1 MFKHPAIKRFG
12 VLVGASPKVKR
23 VYNAIAKAARVSVP
37 VLIVGETGTG
47 KELVAQ
53 EIHLRSPRRDH
64 PFVAINMGAVSS
76 ELVASEL
83 FGHMKGAFTGAIDH
97 RIGCY
102 EEAQNGTL
110 FLDEITTMEERAQVA
125 LLRVLESGTFRPVGA
140 KQDKHADVRLVAA
153 TNVDLRDAVRQGTFR
168 EDLLHRFQ
176 VLLIKLPSLREHPSD
191 IPMLAYHFLDEF
203 RREFEFPIEGISEEA
218 IEVLQHYMWPGN
230 NRELK
235 NVIAQAAV
243 MAEEGCIQVEHLPR
257 RVRHP
262 KRVAQPPAEAE
273 EDLDMPVPEAAEQRD
288 SAAFREERL
297 GSTTGLFVPMGLS
310 LEDVQKSYVL
320 KTLEHCSQ
328 NKTLAANMLGVSRK
342 ALYDKLQRWGASA

>member
-1 MFKHPAIKRFG
+1 M
-12 VLVGASPKVKR
+12 GASPKVKR
-23 VYNAIAKAARVSVP
+23 VYNAIAKAAKVHVP

-53 EIHLRSPRRDH
+53 EIHARSARRDH
-64 PFVAINMGAVSS
+64 NFVAVNMGAVSS

-83 FGHMKGAFTGAIDH
+83 FGHVKGAFTGAVDN

-110 FLDEITTMEERAQVA
+110 FLDEITTMEERVQVA

-140 KQDKHADVRLVAA
+140 RQDKKADVRLVAA
-153 TNVDLRDAVRQGTFR
+153 TNVDLRDAVHDGHFR

-176 VLLIKLPSLREHPSD
+176 VLRIKLPPLREHPTD
-191 IPMLAYHFLDEF
+191 IPMLAYHFLDQF
-203 RREFEFPIEGISEEA
+203 RREFEFNIESISDEA
-218 IEVLQHYMWPGN
+218 LQFLQNYSWPGN

-243 MAEEGCIQVEHLPR
+243 MAEEGAILPEHLPYR
-257 RVRHP
+257 IRHP
-262 KRVAQPPAEAE
+262 KPGTEPSADTEDDMEGNLAPLTGRSSLTSPPE
-273 EDLDMPVPEAAEQRD
+273 
-288 SAAFREERL
+288 
-297 GSTTGLFVPMGLS
+297 STGGGANGLFIPIGLS
-310 LEDVQKSYVL
+310 LENVQKSYVL

-342 ALYDKLQRWGASA
+342 ALYDKLQRWGVSA